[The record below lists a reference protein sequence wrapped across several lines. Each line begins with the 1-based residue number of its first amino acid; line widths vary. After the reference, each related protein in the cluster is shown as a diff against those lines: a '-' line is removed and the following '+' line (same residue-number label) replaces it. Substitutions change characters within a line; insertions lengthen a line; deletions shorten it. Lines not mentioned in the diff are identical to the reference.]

1 MGRPMSVDQVVA
13 LLQERGDTRSVD
25 ALRVYV
31 NRAIN
36 DGDLAGYKVNPGRL
50 TSPWQMT
57 TEDVQG
63 WLDADQEED
72 AKTRKEGEPC
82 SKE

>member
-31 NRAIN
+31 NRTIN
-36 DGDLAGYKVNPGRL
+36 DGTLAGYKVNPGRQ

-57 TEDVQG
+57 VEDVQE
-63 WLDADQEED
+63 WLDVDQETES
-72 AKTRKEGEPC
+72 KMRKENEPC